1 MVAAAHLRRR
11 PPCLRARGL
20 PQPDQ
25 RHVVRRI
32 CRRGPFRPQRGAV
45 HAALPAAHGGSY
57 SASHLGHT
65 SALPRVSRPGALDRS
80 HLLSCGRGRRHFAFG
95 PLETSHA
102 VDRKAGAGVR
112 DLASRLAA
120 ATAGLS
126 PHKIALIVAVG
137 LVLGAFPVYGCPTIL
152 CGLAAVA
159 LRLNLPALQLVNQ
172 VATPVQIA
180 LLVPLTRTGS
190 WMFGYRAGFGGA
202 VWNAVAGWLCI
213 CVPMGVLLYFTLGYV
228 LRRSALR

>member
-1 MVAAAHLRRR
+1 M
-11 PPCLRARGL
+11 
-20 PQPDQ
+20 
-25 RHVVRRI
+25 
-32 CRRGPFRPQRGAV
+32 
-45 HAALPAAHGGSY
+45 S
-57 SASHLGHT
+57 
-65 SALPRVSRPGALDRS
+65 
-80 HLLSCGRGRRHFAFG
+80 
-95 PLETSHA
+95 
-102 VDRKAGAGVR
+102 

-202 VWNAVAGWLCI
+202 VWNAVAAWLCI
-213 CVPMGVLLYFTLGYV
+213 CVPMGALLYFTLGYV